1 MVYKVTTNTELA
13 NTESFLLEEI
23 QQLDSC
29 KPLAT
34 LSLHSPYII
43 LFYVCFCIKTPYL
56 TYTAHSLVLNSWLT
70 GLQLKSD
77 EYLICVFSIRHMMIF
92 LCLGLWKIVQHSV
105 WEAFYF
111 GLINQFFFFL
121 LSSSHFFFNI

>member
-23 QQLDSC
+23 QQLGSC

-34 LSLHSPYII
+34 LSLHCPYII

-77 EYLICVFSIRHMMIF
+77 EYLIFCFLHKAHDDLLVLRTLENSSA
-92 LCLGLWKIVQHSV
+92 LCLGGILFW
-105 WEAFYF
+105 
-111 GLINQFFFFL
+111 
-121 LSSSHFFFNI
+121 FN

>member
-23 QQLDSC
+23 QQLESC

-34 LSLHSPYII
+34 LSSYNPYII
-43 LFYVCFCIKTPYL
+43 LFYVCFCVKTPDL
-56 TYTAHSLVLNSWLT
+56 TYTAHSLMLNSWLI

-77 EYLICVFSIRHMMIF
+77 EYLICVFSIRHVTI
-92 LCLGLWKIVQHSV
+92 LCLGLWTIVQRSV

-111 GLINQFFFFL
+111 GLTNQCFC
-121 LSSSHFFFNI
+121 

>member
-56 TYTAHSLVLNSWLT
+56 TCIVDPLTLNSWH
-70 GLQLKSD
+70 QHAYS
-77 EYLICVFSIRHMMIF
+77 
-92 LCLGLWKIVQHSV
+92 CLHK
-105 WEAFYF
+105 A
-111 GLINQFFFFL
+111 N
-121 LSSSHFFFNI
+121 